1 MKRREFLKLSS
12 GLAASLAVSAE
23 TSAQAQTQLDGAAS
37 SGAAL
42 VVDPTPLFDISPRL
56 YMQFMEPLGVTDPSV
71 EAAWDYQ
78 TDAWRED
85 FVKTTTSLAPGLLRF
100 GGLFSRYYK
109 WREGVGPAERRPTMR
124 NYVWGGKET
133 NRIGTAEFVGLCK
146 RVGAEALYCVNFMG
160 DGDKR
165 YAQTREGN
173 RTGDAQEAAD
183 WVSYSNDPDHAERKA
198 HGHSEPFNI
207 KLWQL
212 GNETSYGTA
221 CFKKDE
227 AISAT
232 IDFAHKMHE
241 RDKSVELIG
250 WGDNGWTADLVER
263 AGEHLAYI
271 AIHMMNQQPARRDT
285 VLRGNRY
292 QSDPERAWDELMELT
307 ALRVEKKLLELE
319 EALTRAKSKHPI
331 AITEGHLSLAPQNA
345 CPILT
350 EWLTGVYH
358 ACVLNLYQRHGDR
371 VKIATAA
378 DFNGTRWT
386 SNALIHQVPAGITY
400 LLPAGAVMRLFKN
413 HNGTQGVAV
422 KSSPAN
428 LDVAGSRTGDKLFL
442 HVANRNYSDA
452 IETIFAATGRKIES
466 GRVFEIASENPR
478 QEISPL
484 NPDVFEPR
492 EHALPAAE
500 TIKWRFPARSVSVVE
515 LNMSAQG

>member
-1 MKRREFLKLSS
+1 MKRRDFLRVSS
-12 GLAASLAVSAE
+12 GLAASLAVSN
-23 TSAQAQTQLDGAAS
+23 SNHSQAQLEEAAS

-42 VVDPTPLFDISPRL
+42 VVNPTPLFEISSRL
-56 YMQFMEPLGVTDPSV
+56 YMQFMEPLGVTDASV
-71 EAAWDYQ
+71 EAAWNYQ

-85 FVKTTTSLAPGLLRF
+85 FVTTTSSLAPGVLRF

-109 WREGVGPAERRPTMR
+109 WREGVGPVERRPAMR

-133 NRIGTAEFVGLCK
+133 NRVGTAEFVGLCK
-146 RVGAEALYCVNFMG
+146 QVGAEPLYCVNFMG

-165 YAQTREGN
+165 YATTREGN

-183 WVSYSNDPDHAERKA
+183 WVSYANEPGHRERKA
-198 HGHSEPFNI
+198 HGHADPFNI

-212 GNETSYGTA
+212 GNETSYGSA

-232 IDFAHKMHE
+232 IEFARKMRE
-241 RDKSVELIG
+241 RDKSIELIG
-250 WGDNGWTADLVER
+250 WGDSGWAADLVER
-263 AGEHLAYI
+263 AGEHLAYV
-271 AIHMMNQQPARRDT
+271 AVHMMNQQPARRDT
-285 VLRGNRY
+285 LLRANRY
-292 QSDPERAWDELMELT
+292 QSDPERAWDELMELP

-319 EALTRAKSKHPI
+319 DALTGAKSKHPI
-331 AITEGHLSLAPQNA
+331 AITEGHLSLAPQNS

-386 SNALIHQVPAGITY
+386 SNALIHQVPAGISY
-400 LLPAGAVMRLFKN
+400 LLPAGAVMRLFKVY
-413 HNGTQGVAV
+413 NGTHGVAV
-422 KSSPAN
+422 KSCPAN
-428 LDVAGSRTGDKLFL
+428 LDVAASRRGDKIFL
-442 HVANRNYSDA
+442 HVANRNYSGA
-452 IETIFAATGRKIES
+452 IETTYAAAGRKIES
-466 GRVFEIASENPR
+466 GRVFEIAPENPR

-484 NPDVFEPR
+484 NPDVFGPR
-492 EHALPAAE
+492 EHALPVGE

-515 LNMSAQG
+515 LNTSPA